1 MHRFQRERSLGRAR
15 RLAAVALGLAGA
27 GLVTALFAAQSSA
40 TPDDP
45 GALNRAIKQQRVASG
60 QLIAE
65 NKADEHAGKA
75 PNIDEMLLLS
85 TQYEAEIQKLQTQA
99 EGLRQMAYRSKD
111 IIRMN
116 CIDDKLIQVRT
127 VLNIVRPRFGSIRE
141 NRQDEMTVRG
151 QFTLI
156 QQAIEHVRELDT
168 EMRSCLGDVLDNVT
182 DGTIPVENPGAG
194 NYVDPTHPPEP
205 GVILER
211 PPEASTYR

>member
-1 MHRFQRERSLGRAR
+1 MR
-15 RLAAVALGLAGA
+15 RRAAVALGLAGA
-27 GLVTALFAAQSSA
+27 GLLTALWAAQTSA

-45 GALNRAIKQQRVASG
+45 GALTRAIKKQRVASG

-65 NKADEHAGKA
+65 NKTDEHAAKA
-75 PNIDEMLLLS
+75 PNIDEMLMLA
-85 TQYEAEIQKLQTQA
+85 TQYEAEIQRLQTQA

-141 NRQDEMTVRG
+141 NRRDDLTVRG
-151 QFTLI
+151 QFSLI
-156 QQAIEHVRELDT
+156 QQAVEHVRELDT
-168 EMRSCLGDVLDNVT
+168 EMRSCLGDVLDSVT
-182 DGTIPVENPGAG
+182 DGTLPIENAAG

-205 GVILER
+205 GVVLER